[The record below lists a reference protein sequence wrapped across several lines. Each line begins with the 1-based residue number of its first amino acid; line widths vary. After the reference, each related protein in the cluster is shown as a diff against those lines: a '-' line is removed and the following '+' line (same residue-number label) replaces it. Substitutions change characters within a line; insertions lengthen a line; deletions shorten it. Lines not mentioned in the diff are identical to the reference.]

1 MMDNEFVA
9 LSDTQSAAI
18 GGGWTLD
25 GLISEAVKVIVSEGV
40 KYWSDF
46 THGVPGG
53 SPIAT

>member
-53 SPIAT
+53 SPIAS